1 MEADNLYIISY
12 CVKYAYNHIHVNT
25 VKRISIQLKKTM
37 AFEKSGKNQS
47 AGDFLIAYIN
57 YFYTDKIFLET
68 CPNYIKKTWS
78 GNQLFSKYESNYKE
92 ENLLK

>member
-1 MEADNLYIISY
+1 MCKVCIQSY
-12 CVKYAYNHIHVNT
+12 TCEYCKKNFNT
-25 VKRISIQLKKTM
+25 IEKTM

-92 ENLLK
+92 ESLLK